1 MKKNMTLMLA
11 GILCFT
17 NFAIADEFSGGRPV
31 GGPQGFA
38 PARQTQRVGQTTII
52 REPDDG
58 FNGMNQGERLGARA
72 SVDVDVNIGRPRQ
85 VVHRDPAPPFN
96 GPARMPRYV
105 GPGPGRGPEFRPGP
119 RYVPYP
125 PRHVGPGPG
134 GGPEFRPG
142 PRYVPY
148 PPRHVG
154 PGPGRGPE
162 FRPER
167 PGVPH
172 LP

>member
-1 MKKNMTLMLA
+1 MKKNMMLMLA

-17 NFAIADEFSGGRPV
+17 NFAVADEFSGARPA
-31 GGPQGFA
+31 GGPQSYA
-38 PARQTQRVGQTTII
+38 PSRQTQRVGQTTII
-52 REPDDG
+52 RESNDG
-58 FNGMNQGERLGARA
+58 FNGMNQEERFGTRA

-85 VVHRDPAPPFN
+85 VIHRDPAPPFN
-96 GPARMPRYV
+96 GPARTPRNV
-105 GPGPGRGPEFRPGP
+105 GPGSGR
-119 RYVPYP
+119 
-125 PRHVGPGPG
+125 
-134 GGPEFRPG
+134 GPEFRPG

-172 LP
+172 RP